1 MHFAN
6 DEKTERCPNV
16 CIRHFVRHHVA
27 QPLFSPQR
35 FMNKMNAT
43 QLFWKHVSYFSPY
56 FRFELSL
63 KSYLTWSLGFI

>member
-6 DEKTERCPNV
+6 DKTEMPECLHQAL
-16 CIRHFVRHHVA
+16 CARHHVA